1 MTDNIPSDMTKKG
14 SSTQNR
20 TRHKHHITNSRLA
33 CTCTFQLRQNSI
45 WNWKSLCMIT
55 CQSI

>member
-33 CTCTFQLRQNSI
+33 LFSWDKTVFGTGRVYVWLHAKVLI
-45 WNWKSLCMIT
+45 
-55 CQSI
+55 